1 MVVKVKHE
9 SDVHMIINTQ
19 LPTTALGTPLVMIL
33 TKGTQ
38 SGVYGDIDSL
48 AEDYDESTNVYKQAA
63 AIWEVPSYTAPIE
76 VVACNDEVRHT
87 PGDVT
92 IAKDGSVVAT
102 DAVEPGI
109 VTGVKS
115 HLYDGVMYILLDDI
129 FSLDEVQNLSDF
141 LYDQQR
147 LMLTV
152 QVRTLDDLQVLQKH
166 VAAYQTT
173 KSVLTNTTGFLVEE
187 GNYSVD
193 NAAGYAAA
201 NVPTDWQHIGNL
213 PEFEPIPDLTTDDY
227 EIVRALRG
235 ITIVNKAGDNMLLQG
250 KALANN
256 YIDQFVHV
264 NLVGDAIENG
274 VQKWSNNHNF
284 PNYNDDSIDSI
295 KQTIIA
301 ICDGFVSM
309 GVLDKQSD
317 GTSAI
322 VAVPKRANVSQTD
335 VNNRKLKNI
344 SVQVKVADD
353 IDEIDLTL
361 NVTL

>member
-9 SDVHMIINTQ
+9 SDVHMIINAQ
-19 LPTTALGTPLVMIL
+19 LPTTALGTPLTMIL
-33 TKGTQ
+33 TKGTK
-38 SGVYGDIDSL
+38 SGVYGDVDSL
-48 AEDYDESTNVYKQAA
+48 AEDYDETTNVYKQAA
-63 AIWEVPSYTAPIE
+63 AIWEIPSYTSPIE
-76 VVACNDEVRHT
+76 IMACTDDVRHT
-87 PGDVT
+87 PGDVV
-92 IAKDGSVVAT
+92 IAKDGSVVAA
-102 DAVEPGI
+102 DDVEPGI
-109 VTGVKS
+109 ITGIKS
-115 HLYDGVMYILLDDI
+115 HLYDGVIYVLLDDA
-129 FSLDEVQNLSDF
+129 FTSDEVQKLSDF

-147 LMLTV
+147 LMLVV
-152 QVRTLDDLQVLQKH
+152 QVRTLEDLQTLQKH

-193 NAAGYAAA
+193 NAAGYAAS

-213 PEFEPIPDLTTDDY
+213 PDFGPMPGLTIDDY
-227 EIVRALRG
+227 EIVRDLRG
-235 ITIVNKAGDNMLLQG
+235 ITVVNKAGDNMLLQG

-274 VQKWSNNHNF
+274 IQKWSNNHNF

-295 KQTIIA
+295 KQMIIA
-301 ICDGFVSM
+301 VCDSYVAM
-309 GVLDKQSD
+309 GVLDKQAD

-322 VAVPKRANVSQTD
+322 VTVPKRANVSQSD
-335 VNNRKLKNI
+335 VNNRKLKNV
-344 SVQVKVADD
+344 SVQVKIADD
-353 IDEIDLTL
+353 IDEIELTL